1 MKKKIELIMFDL
13 DGTLADTGHDLVN
26 TVNYVRSHFD
36 LQPLENRMV
45 YEHVG
50 RGVDHLIRSFL
61 PQKFQEKFGEAR
73 DLFLDHYAEHLLD
86 TTVLYPHV
94 KETLE
99 YFRKKKR
106 AVVSNKLHHLT
117 VAVLAG
123 LGIEA
128 CFDAVLGGD
137 SLPERKPDPGP
148 LKQVLETFGVKPVVA
163 LIVGDGAADMEAGKA
178 AGVFTCGVTYGLGD
192 TEELVQAKPDFLI
205 DNLGQLTDHFC

>member
-1 MKKKIELIMFDL
+1 MGNRLEGKI
-13 DGTLADTGHDLVN
+13 AVVTGGG
-26 TVNYVRSHFD
+26 RGI
-36 LQPLENRMV
+36 
-45 YEHVG
+45 G

-73 DLFLDHYAEHLLD
+73 ELFLHHYGDHLLD

-99 YFRKKKR
+99 YFGRKKR

-123 LGIEA
+123 LGIET

-137 SLPERKPDPGP
+137 SLPERKPDPEP
-148 LKQVLETFGVKPVVA
+148 LNRVLGTFGINPAMA
-163 LIVGDGAADMEAGKA
+163 LIVGDGAADIEAGKG

-192 TEELVQAKPDFLI
+192 KEELLQANPDILI
-205 DNLGQLTDHFC
+205 DNLGQLADHFF